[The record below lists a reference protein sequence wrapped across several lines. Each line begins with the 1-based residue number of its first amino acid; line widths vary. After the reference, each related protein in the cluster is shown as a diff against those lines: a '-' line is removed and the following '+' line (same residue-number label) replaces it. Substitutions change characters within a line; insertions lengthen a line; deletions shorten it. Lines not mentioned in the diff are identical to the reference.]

1 MKKINKIFA
10 SILILSGL
18 YYLIKFSIA
27 KELTRILVC
36 LCVPILVILPK
47 FIKKYIND
55 KLVCIYYFYI
65 FILMILGCLARF
77 YSIYKYYDVFAHFMF
92 GFVGCIV
99 ALYLLNYFK
108 IENKSIILNIIII
121 ISVTLALASIWE
133 IFEYFSSIIFKDD
146 VQNVLKTGVSDTM
159 QDIIASLVASI
170 IFVIT
175 YIFKRNRLNE
185 IVKCQK

>member
-10 SILILSGL
+10 SVLILSGL

-55 KLVCIYYFYI
+55 KLVCIYYFYV

-92 GFVGCIV
+92 GFVGSI
-99 ALYLLNYFK
+99 AGLYLLNIFK
-108 IENKSIILNIIII
+108 MEKKNIIFNIIII
-121 ISVTLALASIWE
+121 LSITLALASIWE
-133 IFEYFSSIIFKDD
+133 IYEYIASIIVKDD
-146 VQNVLKTGVSDTM
+146 IQLVSKTGVSDTM
-159 QDIIASLVASI
+159 EDIIASLIASI